1 MYTTYSVVA
10 YVKQE
15 VSIYLKGGGGGG
27 GGGQLNNGKDAF

>member
-15 VSIYLKGGGGGG
+15 VSIYLKGGGG
-27 GGGQLNNGKDAF
+27 QLNNGKDAF